1 MIDKFTIER
10 IQSLPIE
17 QIAERLGLGEIR
29 RHKTFCPFHDD
40 SHPSLTFDVRR
51 NRYRCYVC
59 DAHGGVIDLVMNT
72 LHCSFVEACRWL
84 GAESREVRTDTRI
97 RTDANHSRVYEK
109 EEKPD
114 IPYLERLM
122 AQPVLNSQARRF
134 LFDER
139 KLNPDVIA
147 ALGLSS
153 ISYNCPMSS
162 SPRPSYFDGPAL
174 LIPYR
179 DIDGKLLSV
188 QSRYLGDGGAPRFR
202 FPKGSNCHT
211 FNLPVLRTLKEGEP
225 LFITEGVS
233 DCLAML
239 SAGFKSVAIPSATL
253 LKPEDLRQL
262 SSVKCHMYPD
272 RDEPGERLFLQLKQL
287 LPSLIHHTLPEGF
300 KDVGQYYAH
309 IQSLKPLNP

>member
-1 MIDKFTIER
+1 MIDKFSIER

-84 GAESREVRTDTRI
+84 GAESREI
-97 RTDANHSRVYEK
+97 RTNANHLRVYQKPEK